1 MTRPPPGASFA
12 QFFPNAPKVK
22 AEAQDRADRERTKRK
37 GEGVCGF
44 APASGHDDSQSLTG
58 RPLNGAGVPSH
69 QPGDDSPV
77 GEVSSAVGSASSHES
92 SSSSLF
98 SSATRLAT
106 SGNPN
111 LQPDTGSA
119 SRLTA
124 TSSTAMSQNVQIP
137 PSTRP
142 THHDAAH
149 NKTHTPHKSSSSNNF
164 SIAERVPARDPS
176 PSVKGLKCTYDPLLD
191 RLRNKGVSK
200 GAKPIYKEFGLV
212 CIRIVHSRMRG
223 AVVL

>member
-22 AEAQDRADRERTKRK
+22 AEAQDRADRERTRRK
-37 GEGVCGF
+37 GEGADDS
-44 APASGHDDSQSLTG
+44 APAFGHDDSQSLSG
-58 RPLNGAGVPSH
+58 RPLNGAGATSH

-98 SSATRLAT
+98 SSATRLVA
-106 SGNPN
+106 SSNSN
-111 LQPDTGSA
+111 LQPDAGSA
-119 SRLTA
+119 SRLIA
-124 TSSTAMSQNVQIP
+124 TSSTGRPQNAQTP
-137 PSTRP
+137 PSTRL
-142 THHDAAH
+142 TYHDAAH
-149 NKTHTPHKSSSSNNF
+149 NKTYTPHKLSSTDNF
-164 SIAERVPARDPS
+164 TIPERVPARDPS
-176 PSVKGLKCTYDPLLD
+176 SSVKGLKCTYDPLLD

-212 CIRIVHSRMRG
+212 CIRIIYSRMRG